1 MLLDI
6 TEIIVT
12 SQILKCVY
20 RNQNRKG
27 VIFKCQL
34 HFCRRFSTFPLNLFA
49 EFTLV
54 LSIFPKILHIF
65 HAVHRIFVSLATC
78 CHFWFYR
85 WMQRQAKKGGFCHST
100 PKKAVALE
108 FETDVKKSD
117 WFESI
122 HTKKMYRNIELS
134 FNEWRQGNWQ

>member
-1 MLLDI
+1 MIRGIRANIDFMLLDI

-27 VIFKCQL
+27 VTIKCQL

-65 HAVHRIFVSLATC
+65 HAVHRIFVSLAMPLVVISG
-78 CHFWFYR
+78 FY
-85 WMQRQAKKGGFCHST
+85 
-100 PKKAVALE
+100 P
-108 FETDVKKSD
+108 
-117 WFESI
+117 
-122 HTKKMYRNIELS
+122 
-134 FNEWRQGNWQ
+134 